1 MTVQDVM
8 SVNVKRCS
16 PDTDLAA
23 ASAMMWDHDCGALPV
38 VEDGKLAGMITDR
51 DICIALGTRDRPAH
65 EVTVREVQTAKVE
78 VCHPRDELHHAM
90 EIMRRAKVRRLPV
103 VNKEGELQGVLSLND
118 LALRVD
124 HSHGG
129 ELSYE
134 QVMNTIKA
142 VGEHRSH
149 KMGPRGQNRTQA
161 AAAAS

>member
-1 MTVQDVM
+1 MTAQDVM

-38 VEDGKLAGMITDR
+38 VEDGRLVGIITDR

-65 EVTVREVQTAKVE
+65 EVTVREVQTTKLE

-90 EIMRRAKVRRLPV
+90 ELMRCAKVRRLPV
-103 VNKEGELQGVLSLND
+103 VNRQGVLQGVLSLND

-124 HSHGG
+124 HAHGE

-149 KMGPRGQNRTQA
+149 KLGPSGHARVRVAT
-161 AAAAS
+161 AS